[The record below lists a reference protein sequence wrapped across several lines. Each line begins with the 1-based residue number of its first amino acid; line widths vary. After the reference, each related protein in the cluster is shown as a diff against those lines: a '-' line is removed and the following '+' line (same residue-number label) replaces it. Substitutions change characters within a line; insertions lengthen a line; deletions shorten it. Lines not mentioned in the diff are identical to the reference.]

1 MVVSRRG
8 FLRSSVA
15 TAVGAGSLISS
26 RILPGSAR
34 APHLAFPTVPRE
46 RLAVTTWPF
55 RKYMDS
61 PTNRRRDPKLP
72 GMSLEAFPAMVAS
85 KFGLRNV
92 ELLSDHFP
100 STGGAYLLK
109 LREAVRQ
116 AGSHIVD
123 LPVGATAS
131 FYDPSA
137 AKRQEA
143 VAYGMKWVDIA
154 VAVGSPSV
162 RLHIRGVKGVVPDPA
177 RTSESLTQV
186 AAYGERNNVIVNLE
200 NDDLITEDAF
210 FIVRVI
216 DDVGSPYLHAL
227 PDFANSMLTG
237 NAAFNYD
244 ALAVMFRHAYNIS
257 HMKDSE
263 VGWHHKL
270 YTVDVGR
277 IFKIAERA
285 GYRGYYSLEWEGRG
299 GAYEGVQ
306 KLLEE
311 SLHYLGGNA

>member
-1 MVVSRRG
+1 MVVPRRS
-8 FLRSSVA
+8 FLRNSVA
-15 TAVGAGSLISS
+15 AAVGAGSLLLSQKL
-26 RILPGSAR
+26 RGSAR
-34 APHLAFPTVPRE
+34 EPHLRFPTVPRE

-55 RKYMDS
+55 RMYMES
-61 PTNRRRDPKLP
+61 ATNRSRDPKLP

-85 KFGLRNV
+85 KFGLHNV

-100 STGGAYLLK
+100 STSPAYLRQ
-109 LREAVRQ
+109 LREAVRK

-123 LPVGATAS
+123 LAVGGRAS

-137 AKRQEA
+137 ERRQEA
-143 VAYGMKWVDIA
+143 IAYGMKWIDIA

-162 RLHIRGVKGVVPDPA
+162 RLHIAGAKGVAPDPG

-186 AAYGERNNVIVNLE
+186 AAHGERNNVIVNLE

-244 ALAVMFRHAYNIS
+244 AMAVMFRHAYNIS

-263 VGWHHKL
+263 VGSHDKL

-306 KLLEE
+306 RLLEE
-311 SLHYLGGNA
+311 SLHDLG